1 MHLSES
7 FEWLELL
14 GCYVACWSYGWLL
27 GCLAVVREFWLVV
40 RAFCSCQRVLV
51 VC

>member
-1 MHLSES
+1 MQLSES

-14 GCYVACWSYGWLL
+14 GCYVAAGVMGGLL
-27 GCLAVVREFWLVV
+27 GCFAVVREFWLVV

-51 VC
+51 GC

>member
-1 MHLSES
+1 MV
-7 FEWLELL
+7 
-14 GCYVACWSYGWLL
+14 GVARVLCSCWSYGWLL